1 MFPVGDENRAKNA
14 AIVTYSL
21 IAANVAIF
29 LYELMLQLQGR
40 LDEFLYTFSM
50 IPSDI
55 AHGGALYTLVTS
67 MFLHG
72 GFMHIFGNMLYLY
85 IFGNN
90 VEDVMGKMRFVIFYL
105 VCGFAASALQI
116 FVDPYSTIPN
126 LGASGAIAG
135 VLGAYF
141 ILFPRARVR
150 CIVFFGYFMRWIT
163 LPAAVV
169 LGLWFVMQLFSGV
182 GSLTEVQAGGV
193 AYFAHVG
200 GFVAGMV
207 LVMFF
212 KRR

>member
-1 MFPVGDENRAKNA
+1 MFPVGDENRAKNTA
-14 AIVTYSL
+14 VVTYSL
-21 IAANVAIF
+21 IAANIAIF
-29 LYELMLQLQGR
+29 LYELILQLQGR
-40 LDEFLYTFSM
+40 LDGFLYAFSM
-50 IPSDI
+50 IPSGI
-55 AHGGALYTLVTS
+55 AHGGAPYTLVTS

-72 GFMHIFGNMLYLY
+72 GFMHVFGNMLYLY
-85 IFGNN
+85 IFGDN
-90 VEDVMGKMRFVIFYL
+90 VEDAMGKMRFVIFYL

-141 ILFPRARVR
+141 VLFPHARVR

-182 GSLTEVQAGGV
+182 GSLTEVQEGGV
-193 AYFAHVG
+193 AYFAHIG
-200 GFVAGMV
+200 GFVAGMILIV
-207 LVMFF
+207 FF